1 MTNNVL
7 YVKGLG
13 GCIVL
18 RLQESQ
24 SNRPVS
30 LIKRKVN
37 SSMLLF
43 KLLERSLSPYNKSW
57 VKASFERS
65 AICTTG
71 RNNSAILARR
81 SCR

>member
-1 MTNNVL
+1 M
-7 YVKGLG
+7 KELG

-18 RLQESQ
+18 RLQGSQ

-30 LIKRKVN
+30 KRKVN

-65 AICTTG
+65 ALCTTG
-71 RNNSAILARR
+71 RNNSAIPARR
-81 SCR
+81 EICV